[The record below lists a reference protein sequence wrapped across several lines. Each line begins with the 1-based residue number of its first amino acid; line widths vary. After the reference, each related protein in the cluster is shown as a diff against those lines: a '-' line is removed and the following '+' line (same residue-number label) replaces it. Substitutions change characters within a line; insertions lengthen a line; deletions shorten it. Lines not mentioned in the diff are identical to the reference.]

1 MEVAVTNSDEV
12 EKKPEGEESPNR
24 EISENKE
31 SIVDIDAYLDNAP
44 TTTVAKLLGSP
55 SFRDVSEVPETELD
69 MEVDRILDL
78 LLDHEIEVDLGECSP
93 AEAYRFL
100 TVEIMAEEIEDPP
113 APGWGTVFLYG
124 LMHPRED

>member
-1 MEVAVTNSDEV
+1 MTNSDEL
-12 EKKPEGEESPNR
+12 EKKPEGEEPQNR
-24 EISENKE
+24 EIPKYEDP
-31 SIVDIDAYLDNAP
+31 IVDIDAYLDNAP
-44 TTTVAKLLGSP
+44 TTTVGKLLGSP
-55 SFRDVSEVPETELD
+55 SFRDVSEIPDAELEA
-69 MEVDRILDL
+69 EVDRILDL
-78 LLDHEIEVDLGECSP
+78 LLDHEIEVDLEECST